1 MTLTLRS
8 PAFRDEERIPDRHAR
23 GADNLSP
30 PLEWSDAPEGTR
42 SLVLLVE
49 DPDAPRGMFRHWAV
63 HDIPSDCTRLDEG
76 AGRPGSDLTQGAN
89 DFGNPTYDGPQP
101 PEGDAPHHY
110 HFRLAALDTD
120 HLDVGPQQRAEA
132 IWEAAQD
139 HILEESELV
148 GTYQR

>member
-8 PAFRDEERIPDRHAR
+8 PAFRDEERIPDRYVR

-30 PLEWSDAPEGTR
+30 PLEWSDVPEGTR
-42 SLVLLVE
+42 SLVLVVE

-63 HDIPSDCTRLDEG
+63 HDIPPDCMRLDEG
-76 AGRPGSDLTQGAN
+76 AGRPGSGLKQGAN

-101 PEGDAPHHY
+101 PKGDAPHHY

>member
-8 PAFRDEERIPDRHAR
+8 PAFRDEERIPDRYAR

-30 PLEWSDAPEGTR
+30 PLEWSDVPEGTR

-63 HDIPSDCTRLDEG
+63 HDIPPDLTRLDEG
-76 AGRPGSDLTQGAN
+76 IGRSDSELKQGAN

-120 HLDVGPQQRAEA
+120 HLDVGPRQRADA
-132 IWEAAQD
+132 IWEAAQG
-139 HILEESELV
+139 HIIEEAELV
-148 GTYQR
+148 GTYRR